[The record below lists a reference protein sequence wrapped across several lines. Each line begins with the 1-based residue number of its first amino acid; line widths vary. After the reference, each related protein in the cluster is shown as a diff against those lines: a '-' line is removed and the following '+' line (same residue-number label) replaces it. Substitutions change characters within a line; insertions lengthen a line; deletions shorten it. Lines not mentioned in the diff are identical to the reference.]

1 MKLPINI
8 IIIILLSTMFLVVY
22 ADEANLQADD
32 LVKMILN
39 IEVGDTEP
47 IMSFNTHMERLF
59 GNPDGLEVVVGDPD
73 DVANTLIVKLI
84 DNSSDDT
91 KIQRLSVEYNGEV
104 PDMASTTSLESLV
117 GEGALIEILDPDG
130 GGQYLKIWLTEIE
143 NW

>member
-1 MKLPINI
+1 
-8 IIIILLSTMFLVVY
+8 MFLVVY

-32 LVKMILN
+32 LAKMMLN

-104 PDMASTTSLESLV
+104 PDMASTTFLESLV
-117 GEGALIEILDPDG
+117 GEGALIEIIDPDG

-143 NW
+143 N

>member
-32 LVKMILN
+32 LAKMMLN

-143 NW
+143 N

>member
-73 DVANTLIVKLI
+73 GVANTLIVKLI

-91 KIQRLSVEYNGEV
+91 KIQRLSVEYNGEA
-104 PDMASTTSLESLV
+104 PDMASTTFLESLV
-117 GEGALIEILDPDG
+117 GEGALIEIIDPDG

-143 NW
+143 N

>member
-32 LVKMILN
+32 LAKMMLN

-73 DVANTLIVKLI
+73 GVANTLIVKLI

-91 KIQRLSVEYNGEV
+91 KIQRLSVEYNGEA
-104 PDMASTTSLESLV
+104 PDMASTTFLESLV

-143 NW
+143 N

>member
-32 LVKMILN
+32 LAKMMLN

-73 DVANTLIVKLI
+73 GVANTLIVKLI

-143 NW
+143 N

>member
-143 NW
+143 N